1 MMFNN
6 HPFIKMLL
14 HLFSIDDIGTFTCLL
29 RLVHRNIGIFQQL
42 LGTRPILWITGN
54 SDTNRDMYTAGIKP
68 KRLTEA
74 LNQRLR
80 IINHLSISVHILYQ
94 NDKFIPSKTEM
105 PAPPV

>member
-1 MMFNN
+1 MFNN

-29 RLVHRNIGIFQQL
+29 RLIHRNISILQQFLGI
-42 LGTRPILWITGN
+42 RPILRITGN
-54 SDTNRDMYTAGIKP
+54 SDTNRDMYTAGIKL

-80 IINHLSISVHILYQ
+80 IVNYLSISFHILNQ
-94 NDKFIPSKTEM
+94 NDKLIPSKTEM